1 MNIRN
6 ESLLAQI
13 SPQLRRLEKRDWELW
28 AIVSGTG
35 ILVSLGLSAI
45 ILPSALLKND
55 NIHFEITV
63 SRSLAV
69 GLVVLLA
76 LLNSYL
82 IRDDWRSA
90 DYVNNSFQRRSK
102 GNR

>member
-1 MNIRN
+1 MNIGD

-63 SRSLAV
+63 SRSLDQKGCSSTGHQHDV
-69 GLVVLLA
+69 
-76 LLNSYL
+76 
-82 IRDDWRSA
+82 RFHECTQHESA
-90 DYVNNSFQRRSK
+90 D
-102 GNR
+102 GA

>member
-45 ILPSALLKND
+45 ILPSAILKND

-82 IRDDWRSA
+82 VARRLEIRRLREQLISTTL
-90 DYVNNSFQRRSK
+90 QSK
-102 GNR
+102 